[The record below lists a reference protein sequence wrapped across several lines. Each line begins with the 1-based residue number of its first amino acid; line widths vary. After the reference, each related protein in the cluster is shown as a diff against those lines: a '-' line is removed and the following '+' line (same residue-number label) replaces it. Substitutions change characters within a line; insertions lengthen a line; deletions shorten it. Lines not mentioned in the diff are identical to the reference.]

1 MYSIFVFLLFSATC
15 FSATCFANEYKAV
28 DKLNLENYIGT
39 WYQVY
44 GDNFNRLFQSN
55 GRCSTAQYEILDE
68 NTVSVYNYQYDKKNN
83 IDGIKG
89 TAYYKEGD
97 CCGYLTVKLADN
109 PEAPY
114 WVLELG
120 PIVDDLYDY
129 AIVSDDKAFSLFV
142 LARNV
147 ENFYS
152 QYNETVID
160 SLNNFGFTKKY
171 NTPITS
177 DQTNCD

>member
-1 MYSIFVFLLFSATC
+1 MYTIFVFLMFSA
-15 FSATCFANEYKAV
+15 ACFASEYKAV
-28 DKLNLENYIGT
+28 DSLKLENYIGK

-44 GDNFNRLFQSN
+44 GDNFNRLFQSD
-55 GRCSTAQYEILDE
+55 GSCSTAKYEIIDD
-68 NTVSVYNYQYDKKNN
+68 NKVSVYNSQYDKNNN
-83 IDGIKG
+83 IDSIKG
-89 TAYYKEGD
+89 FAYYKEGD

-120 PIVDDLYDY
+120 PIVDILYDY
-129 AIVSDDKAFSLFV
+129 AIVSDNNALSLFV
-142 LARNV
+142 LTRNV
-147 ENFYS
+147 ENFYKL
-152 QYNETVID
+152 YNETVVD

-171 NTPITS
+171 NYPVTM